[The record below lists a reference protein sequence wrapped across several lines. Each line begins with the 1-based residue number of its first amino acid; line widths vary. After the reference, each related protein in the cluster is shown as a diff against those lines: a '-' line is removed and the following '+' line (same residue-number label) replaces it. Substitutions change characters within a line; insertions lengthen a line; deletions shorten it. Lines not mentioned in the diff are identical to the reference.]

1 MRINLAPILATVLAV
16 FASQAAL
23 ADEFSVGTGKRP
35 ISAGLGI
42 LYKDKPYR
50 DYDSDEKSNLVPIIL
65 YEGENFF
72 VRGGNLGWKFID
84 NKTIEFAVVGEYLA
98 DGYDSGDSDYLAG
111 MSDRDPSFGV
121 GAHLIWNPEKLGF
134 KLTAV
139 TDVTDNSDG
148 QQFRGEV
155 FYKHRVADW
164 MFRPSAGFVWQSD
177 DYNDYYYGVKPR
189 EAFPPIGRF
198 PYSADDDINYRLG
211 AVAVYNQ
218 KGSPW
223 MFIGGLR
230 YEIYGDEIEDSPVV
244 EEDNELSALLGFA
257 YTFR

>member
-1 MRINLAPILATVLAV
+1 MRITTAPILATVLAV
-16 FASQAAL
+16 FASQAAV

-121 GAHLIWNPEKLGF
+121 GAHLIWNPEQLGF
-134 KLTAV
+134 KLTGV

-155 FYKHRVADW
+155 FYKHREGDW
-164 MFRPSAGFVWQSD
+164 LFRPSAGFVWQSD
-177 DYNDYYYGVKPR
+177 DYNDYYYGVKSS

-198 PYSADDDINYRLG
+198 RYSADDDINYRLG

-230 YEIYGDEIEDSPVV
+230 YEIYGDEIEDSPIV